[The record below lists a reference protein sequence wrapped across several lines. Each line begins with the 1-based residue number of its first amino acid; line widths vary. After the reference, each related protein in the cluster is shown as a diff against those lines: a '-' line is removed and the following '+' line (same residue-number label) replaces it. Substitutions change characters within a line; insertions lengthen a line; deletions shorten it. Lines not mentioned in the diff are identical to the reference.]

1 MPWMGE
7 RLRLAREW
15 RNLTGKQ
22 LAEKIGV
29 QPSFIS
35 ELENN
40 HSNPSIETL
49 DKIAKAL
56 GIVPAWF
63 IDPQM
68 QAIPMDYQP
77 ANDPQVDLPIYIR
90 VIRKAS
96 EKGVSPDLLERLI
109 DAVASAQVQAAPR
122 SRRSPGAAGR

>member
-1 MPWMGE
+1 MPWLGE

-22 LAEKIGV
+22 LAEMIGV

-40 HSNPSIETL
+40 HSNPSLDTL
-49 DKIAKAL
+49 DRISKAL

-68 QAIPMDYQP
+68 QALPLDRSVPEGAAI
-77 ANDPQVDLPIYIR
+77 DLPIYVR
-90 VIRKAS
+90 LVRKAS

-109 DAVASAQVQAAPR
+109 DAVASAQA
-122 SRRSPGAAGR
+122 GAVPKPQE